1 MTQIYSG
8 ELQDYEGNTI
18 YPHTESD
25 IVFLDD
31 GSTLKEFLKEASDE
45 ELGIMID
52 AALSN

>member
-1 MTQIYSG
+1 MTQVYSG

-18 YPHTESD
+18 YVQTESD
-25 IVFLDD
+25 LVFMED